1 MKLTVFYA
9 WQSDVPPR
17 ETRNFIENA
26 LKAAL
31 KRLRH
36 DATVDE
42 AVRGG
47 LEFDKDTLNVPG
59 CPPIFDT
66 ILEKISRA
74 AVFVPDLTFVG
85 QCGERKPTPNPNV
98 LIEYGWALK
107 SLGVFQIIPVM
118 NEAFGTASKESMPFD
133 MAHLRFP
140 ITYNLPENSTEEVRQ
155 IQRDDFTRLLEKAL
169 RTILESEGFRK
180 KLRNESEADPLE
192 EVVRSVPQLAE
203 EMRRDLESPQGQ
215 LVREFF
221 VLPNHHVTLGG
232 SSKPR
237 FIYYE
242 DDHPI
247 LLSQLDSLEEHGL
260 IKDVTPAGNNA
271 KIYRMSERLVVLLRP
286 VLATNPRII
295 D

>member
-9 WQSDVPPR
+9 WQSDVPSK
-17 ETRNFIENA
+17 EGRNFIENA
-26 LKAAL
+26 LKTAL
-31 KRLRH
+31 KRLIR
-36 DATVDE
+36 DVTVDA

-66 ILEKISRA
+66 ILDKISKA

-85 QCGERKPTPNPNV
+85 QCGDGKPTPNPNV

-107 SLGVFQIIPVM
+107 SLGFYQIIPVM
-118 NEAFGTASKESMPFD
+118 NEAYGKASKESMPFD

-140 ITYNLPENSTEEVRQ
+140 ITYNLPENPSEEIRQ
-155 IQRDDFTRLLEKAL
+155 VQREALIKSFEKAL
-169 RTILESEGFRK
+169 HSVFESEEFQE
-180 KLRNESEADPLE
+180 KLPKQSEPPPDPAQ
-192 EVVRSVPQLAE
+192 EVVRSTTELAN
-203 EMRRDLESPQGQ
+203 EMRSALESPEGK

-221 VLPNHHVTLGG
+221 VLPNHRVTLGG

-237 FIYYE
+237 FIFYE

-247 LLSQLDSLEEHGL
+247 IMSQLDLLEEHGL
-260 IKDVTPAGNNA
+260 VKDVTPVGNNV
-271 KIYRMSERLVVLLRP
+271 KIYRMSEKLVAQLRTTSQI
-286 VLATNPRII
+286 AQG
-295 D
+295 